1 MKDQTSQKLPTVT
14 TVNTESV
21 KEASLLGVLPRL
33 PEIYRRWLAVWWFS
47 GEKET
52 IG

>member
-1 MKDQTSQKLPTVT
+1 MKDETSQKLPTVT
-14 TVNTESV
+14 TVNTEPV
-21 KEASLLGVLPRL
+21 KEASLLGVFPRL
-33 PEIYRRWLAVWWFS
+33 PEIYRRWLAVWWLS